1 VYTRRVTDRRTGYT
15 TIPKLER
22 DLARHGT
29 AQLTGG
35 RYPATIARAGLSY
48 FECWTDR
55 APFVYG
61 RPGRTIQE
69 ALDNLEAAVCE
80 AEAQRRAS

>member
-1 VYTRRVTDRRTGYT
+1 MTDRGYNAT
-15 TIPKLER
+15 SKLER
-22 DLARHGT
+22 ELARNGT

-61 RPGRTIQE
+61 WPGRTIQE
-69 ALDNLEAAVCE
+69 ALDNLEAAVRE
-80 AEAQRRAS
+80 AEARRRAS